1 MWPLGD
7 THHGEVPLISKFDE
21 PIHKAVI
28 SPPILTTPYLVMHS
42 EYFQWPAN
50 LILEKSLI
58 EAVASVVHI
67 CVRDAGHHNF
77 SDTGFLAP
85 VVTGSILKP
94 RKTGLQDPEP
104 LQDLINDML
113 IAFLDDVDDI
123 NSPIVKGKAG
133 KTTPS
138 SDVELQKSLSLA
150 QNTAIFEILE
160 AK

>member
-1 MWPLGD
+1 
-7 THHGEVPLISKFDE
+7 
-21 PIHKAVI
+21 
-28 SPPILTTPYLVMHS
+28 MHS

-50 LILEKSLI
+50 LTLEKSLI
-58 EAVASVVHI
+58 KVISSVVHI

-113 IAFLDDVDDI
+113 IAFLEDVDNI
-123 NSPIVKGKAG
+123 SSPSVKGKTD
-133 KTTPS
+133 KLS
-138 SDVELQKSLSLA
+138 QFLDVKLRKSLALA
-150 QNTAIFEILE
+150 QNTASFEILE

>member
-1 MWPLGD
+1 MY
-7 THHGEVPLISKFDE
+7 K
-21 PIHKAVI
+21 
-28 SPPILTTPYLVMHS
+28 Y
-42 EYFQWPAN
+42 
-50 LILEKSLI
+50 
-58 EAVASVVHI
+58 
-67 CVRDAGHHNF
+67 R
-77 SDTGFLAP
+77 GFLAP

-123 NSPIVKGKAG
+123 QSPVVKGKTD